1 MKTIG
6 IIGGSG
12 LYCLEKFEYIK
23 SHKISTPWGNPS
35 DEIIEY
41 SFCDNKIYFLP
52 RHHKNHSITPPKINS
67 KANIDAL
74 KQVGVTDILSISAI
88 GSLNE
93 KLSPGTFVIIDQYID
108 HSDRKGETF
117 FDEGIVVHVS
127 MANPT
132 DKNLMNIA
140 KHALEL
146 MNIKFNYG
154 GTYLGISGPQFSTFA
169 ESNLYRS
176 WKCDVIG
183 MTNLPEVN
191 LCREADIRYLSIGM
205 VTDYDCWHQ
214 RYSNVE
220 VKNVIDIL
228 ESNIKNSSVMLTHF
242 LKKYFNTELKN
253 NLNVCKSIV
262 TPLDKID
269 KKTRYRLKNIIP
281 ELYNGNKLPK

>member
-12 LYCLEKFEYIK
+12 LYRLEEFEYIK
-23 SHKISTPWGNPS
+23 SHKINTPWGNPS
-35 DEIIEY
+35 DEIMEY
-41 SFCDNKIYFLP
+41 SFCNNTIYFLP
-52 RHHKNHSITPPKINS
+52 RHHKNHSITPPRINS

-74 KQVGVTDILSISAI
+74 KQVGVTDVLSISAI

-117 FDEGIVVHVS
+117 FDDGIVVHVS
-127 MANPT
+127 MASPT
-132 DKNLMNIA
+132 DKNLMDIA
-140 KHALEL
+140 KDVLQL
-146 MNIKFNYG
+146 LNIKFNYG
-154 GTYLGISGPQFSTFA
+154 GTYLGISGPQFSTLA

-205 VTDYDCWHQ
+205 VTDYDCWHAKH
-214 RYSNVE
+214 SNVE

-228 ESNIKNSSVMLTHF
+228 ESNIKNSNVMVVQF
-242 LKKYFNTELKN
+242 LKKYFKTELKN
-253 NLNVCKSIV
+253 NLNVFKSIV
-262 TPLDKID
+262 TPLNKID
-269 KKTRYRLKNIIP
+269 KKTRYKLKNIIP
-281 ELYNGNKLPK
+281 ELYTTKD